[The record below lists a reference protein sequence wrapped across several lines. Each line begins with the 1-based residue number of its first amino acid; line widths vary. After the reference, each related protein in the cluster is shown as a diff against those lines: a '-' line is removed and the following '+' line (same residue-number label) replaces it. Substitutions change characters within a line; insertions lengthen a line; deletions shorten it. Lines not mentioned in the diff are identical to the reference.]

1 MPDIYAR
8 INVADNNLYAW
19 RANLKHTPSKLTQT
33 IARRQY

>member
-19 RANLKHTPSKLTQT
+19 RANLKHTPSKLTKT